1 MKEQKF
7 IIDEVKKHL
16 QASARKNKYQ
26 VIDAVQEMP
35 TFEGLIFSYYPQRL
49 DGAQFPRRC

>member
-35 TFEGLIFSYYPQRL
+35 TFEGLYSLTTSLQWKEQNTP
-49 DGAQFPRRC
+49 